1 MDATTDFD
9 LLLIAARS
17 GDSEALEKLVAQYE
31 PELRIVARMRLG
43 AALRPHLD
51 SIDLVQS
58 VHRSLLVG
66 LRADRFDISSP
77 EKLIAL
83 ALTIVR
89 RKVAKHWRHLKRQ
102 QRLSG
107 VDDGCSDDLVDTL
120 LALQSSEPTVSES
133 SGIREHLQ
141 RLMLELDPIEKQLIA
156 MRIDGFSTID
166 VARALDLDPD
176 VLRVKL
182 SRVRKRL
189 REKGFEDELL

>member
-120 LALQSSEPTVSES
+120 LAIQSSEPTVSES

>member
-141 RLMLELDPIEKQLIA
+141 RLMLELDPIERQLIA

-189 REKGFEDELL
+189 REKGFEGELL